1 MMNTTFR
8 ALAEDSHECTQK
20 PRRMGGALVH
30 PVGIEPTSPAPEANG
45 LSIILWVREAGRN
58 IQSILFRAGKVKNI
72 AVRRTF
78 YPALRNA
85 ENKHFAKISAKLL

>member
-1 MMNTTFR
+1 MQSIPPF
-8 ALAEDSHECTQK
+8 
-20 PRRMGGALVH
+20 LVH